1 MLEIKRQLVY
11 TLGSFF
17 AFNPKPATFGLRS
30 LKPVAVVERQADT
43 YTTLLVGTD
52 HLGSIVGLLSNNGRL
67 VQKLSYDACSVSVGF
82 YIKVKPATR
91 TNPPPGGGQ
100 PPQPCQLQPA
110 LY

>member
-1 MLEIKRQLVY
+1 MLHLPGVCRPPAL
-11 TLGSFF
+11 TFARCSFT
-17 AFNPKPATFGLRS
+17 PILMRS

-43 YTTLLVGTD
+43 YTTLLVGID
-52 HLGSIVGLLSNNGRL
+52 HLGSIVGLLSTDGRL